1 MQENTL
7 SEDAESPEDGNF
19 EREDSESPED
29 SNFDHEDAELSGDGS
44 FESDDSDSPDNSNF
58 ECSNDPPGNEADTDM
73 DTPLKATG
81 KTSRAE
87 ALLMILTY
95 AARHQ
100 ITGSALDDLL
110 KLINHLFGQ
119 DVVPASK
126 YAFNKVFQRNM
137 DKVEFHL
144 YCKDCKTTLGSQ
156 NEVLEKA
163 ITECSACNS
172 PVDPNTL
179 NNGGFFISVPIAPQ
193 IQNILHTPELQT
205 KLSYRVDRP
214 GKAGNIISDIYDG
227 DLYKVLSAPGEIL
240 SDPNNLSYTFNSD
253 GSPLYKS
260 SRFSIWPIHLHLNE
274 LPPNIRFKHV
284 ILAGLWFGSTEPQ
297 MHVFL
302 KPFVD
307 QAKVLATKGVSWKK
321 DERVVISKVVGLC
334 CCVDS
339 KARPAMQNCTQF
351 NGYFG
356 CGFCLHP
363 GTLVNRQVKYPISE
377 SDYPDRDAE
386 SMLKDMEKALNLKKN
401 VRGVKGPSHLI
412 NMPFFD
418 IVWGFAP
425 DYMHAVLLGVA
436 RQHAALL
443 LESADEP
450 YYIGNPSTLRVL
462 NDRLQKIKPP
472 HPITRLPRSISDFK
486 TWKASEWRNWLLF
499 YSLPCLEGLID
510 VKYTKH
516 LCLLVSAI
524 YLLLQEEVSFEEVNK
539 ADEMLLE
546 FVIRFQALFGEAS
559 MTSNVHL
566 LTHLAK
572 SVKLLGPL
580 WAHSAFVFES
590 ANGSLLKLVHGTKDV
605 PKQIVGK
612 FLLHKSIPYFSAKHR
627 VSDRVLGFCS
637 QITDNSKVQSYKK
650 WDNTTV
656 LDGGRVRHL
665 TQAECQA
672 FDAAGKQPSNEIFSH
687 KRMIHQGIVF
697 TSHDYSRAKRR
708 NDWCVRLDDGSRGQ
722 LHQILSYDVD
732 GETELGLLLIPFYTL
747 PAAFPQGLSVPHIAC
762 VRQGDRTKMQLI
774 SVHRLYRKC
783 LVIECAE
790 KVFVCDLPN
799 SYERD

>member
-1 MQENTL
+1 MPKRKYKVYLEPHCSLEIPRSTHRRICHQNEYEMPADETRDGVTLADETPTFEIPADGNHCGVKGDHESLPHEDEARILADHQGVFMQENTL
-7 SEDAESPEDGNF
+7 PEDAESSDSSNF
-19 EREDSESPED
+19 QREDSESP
-29 SNFDHEDAELSGDGS
+29 
-44 FESDDSDSPDNSNF
+44 DDSNF
-58 ECSNDPPGNEADTDM
+58 ECSNDPPGNGADTDM
-73 DTPLKATG
+73 DTSLKATG

-126 YAFNKVFQRNM
+126 YASNKVFQRNM
-137 DKVEFHL
+137 DKVEFIL
-144 YCKDCKTTLGSQ
+144 YCKDCKTSLGGQ
-156 NEVLEKA
+156 NEVLARA
-163 ITECSACNS
+163 ITVCSACNS
-172 PVDPNTL
+172 PVDPTTL
-179 NNGGFFISVPIAPQ
+179 NNGAFFISVPIAPQ

-214 GKAGNIISDIYDG
+214 AKAGNIISDIYDG

-307 QAKVLATKGVSWKK
+307 QAKALATKAVSWKK
-321 DERVVISKVVGLC
+321 DEGVVISKVVGLC

-351 NGYFG
+351 NGHFG

-363 GTLVNRQVKYPISE
+363 GTLVNRQVKYPITE

-386 SMLKDMEKALNLKKN
+386 SMLKDMEEALNLKKN
-401 VRGVKGPSHLI
+401 VRGVKGPSPLI

-436 RQHAALL
+436 RQHAMLL
-443 LESADEP
+443 LESVDEP
-450 YYIGNPSTLRVL
+450 YYIGNPT
-462 NDRLQKIKPP
+462 
-472 HPITRLPRSISDFK
+472 
-486 TWKASEWRNWLLF
+486 
-499 YSLPCLEGLID
+499 
-510 VKYTKH
+510 
-516 LCLLVSAI
+516 I

-539 ADEMLLE
+539 ADEMLCMFKINPDKGSKVE
-546 FVIRFQALFGEAS
+546 RQEKK
-559 MTSNVHL
+559 
-566 LTHLAK
+566 K
-572 SVKLLGPL
+572 SVAVNPKVLSLINRI
-580 WAHSAFVFES
+580 AEFEWS
-590 ANGSLLKLVHGTKDV
+590 T
-605 PKQIVGK
+605 
-612 FLLHKSIPYFSAKHR
+612 
-627 VSDRVLGFCS
+627 
-637 QITDNSKVQSYKK
+637 
-650 WDNTTV
+650 
-656 LDGGRVRHL
+656 
-665 TQAECQA
+665 
-672 FDAAGKQPSNEIFSH
+672 
-687 KRMIHQGIVF
+687 
-697 TSHDYSRAKRR
+697 
-708 NDWCVRLDDGSRGQ
+708 
-722 LHQILSYDVD
+722 
-732 GETELGLLLIPFYTL
+732 
-747 PAAFPQGLSVPHIAC
+747 
-762 VRQGDRTKMQLI
+762 
-774 SVHRLYRKC
+774 
-783 LVIECAE
+783 
-790 KVFVCDLPN
+790 
-799 SYERD
+799 